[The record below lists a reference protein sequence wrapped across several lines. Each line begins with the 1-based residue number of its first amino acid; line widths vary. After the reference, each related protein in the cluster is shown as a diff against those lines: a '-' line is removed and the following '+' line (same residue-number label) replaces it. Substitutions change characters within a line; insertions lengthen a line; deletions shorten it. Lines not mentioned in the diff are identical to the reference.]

1 MRVVILPA
9 QREAFAKRLTT
20 LNKKCV
26 RFGLVELVASEP
38 TEVLYRRVDSYDND
52 GALRSSSWKEHS
64 GKIDGRYTYAT
75 FLHITITGP
84 VVKSGDWKVV
94 AKLEAL
100 GDGILALDTTGDA
113 THAAAAHAISQS
125 GPIRCEHCGVTRRR
139 KDSFVL
145 VNPDGAYK
153 QVGTTCLKDFTGIDP
168 ARALFLAALYTE
180 FSGWDEAERLV
191 GGSAIPS
198 YSSTAVIAA
207 SLHAIRAW
215 GWVSSSRARGDGLL
229 STAQQA
235 VALLNGG
242 GSKEFYAAYD
252 ALLAEAK
259 AVEEE
264 LLGRDAGDDTF
275 ISNSQLL
282 VKDGLVPANR
292 VPFLAAVAQ
301 RSIADK
307 AKALAGAVTQAN
319 SQPVGVAGEKIE
331 VDLTYIGHH
340 IYQNEWGGGAIIK
353 FVDDSGNQYIWSTS
367 SSLEPFKGREGSK
380 CKCKA
385 GVKRHSEFKEQWRT
399 ELTRAKIVFY

>member
-26 RFGLVELVASEP
+26 RFGLAELVAGEP

-100 GDGILALDTTGDA
+100 GSGILTLATTGDVA
-113 THAAAAHAISQS
+113 HTAAAHAISQS
-125 GPIRCEHCGVTRRR
+125 GPIRCEHCNAKRHR
-139 KDSFVL
+139 KDSFV
-145 VNPDGAYK
+145 VVSADGAYK

-168 ARALFLAALYTE
+168 ARALFLAALHTE

-191 GGSAIPS
+191 GGSVIPS

-215 GWVSSSRARGDGLL
+215 GWVSSSRARDDNLL

-252 ALLAEAK
+252 ALLDEAK

-264 LLGRDAGDDTF
+264 LLGRDAGGDTF

-301 RSIADK
+301 RSIIAKEK
-307 AKALAGAVTQAN
+307 AAAPQAK

-353 FVDDSGNQYIWSTS
+353 FVDDSGNQFIWSTS

-385 GVKRHSEFKEQWRT
+385 GVKRHSEFKEQWQT